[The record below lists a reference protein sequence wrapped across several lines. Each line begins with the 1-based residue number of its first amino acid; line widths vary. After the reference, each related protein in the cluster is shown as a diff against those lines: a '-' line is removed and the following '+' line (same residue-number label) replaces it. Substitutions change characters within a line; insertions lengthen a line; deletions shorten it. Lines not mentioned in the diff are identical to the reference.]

1 MIGKGLYGVYIV
13 SRENGVI
20 LNFRNA
26 VEIFTGSNG
35 TALAA
40 KQTDGKLI
48 ILQEYESRKEAKEAV
63 IMMSGAM
70 ERKTVVYV
78 PDKDEIKGHMVNS
91 GNDQHHLSGG
101 RKQKGHG
108 GS

>member
-1 MIGKGLYGVYIV
+1 MYIV

-20 LNFRNA
+20 LNFDNVVELFIRSNSTA
-26 VEIFTGSNG
+26 VV
-35 TALAA
+35 A
-40 KQTDGKLI
+40 KQPDGKII
-48 ILQEYESRKEAKEAV
+48 ILQDYESEKEAKEAI
-63 IMMSGAM
+63 IMMSGEM

-78 PDKDEIKGHMVNS
+78 PSRDDIKGHIVNS
-91 GNDQHHLSGG
+91 GSIQHHLSGG

>member
-1 MIGKGLYGVYIV
+1 MYIV

-20 LNFRNA
+20 LNFSNA
-26 VEIFTGSNG
+26 VEIFNGSNG
-35 TALAA
+35 TAVVA

-48 ILQEYESRKEAKEAV
+48 ILQEYESKKEAKEAI
-63 IMMSGAM
+63 IMMSGEM
-70 ERKTVVYV
+70 ERKTIVYV
-78 PDKDEIKGHMVNS
+78 PNKDEIKGHIVNR
-91 GNDQHHLSGG
+91 GNEQHRLSGG

>member
-1 MIGKGLYGVYIV
+1 MYIV
-13 SRENGVI
+13 SKESGVI
-20 LNFRNA
+20 LNFDNV
-26 VEIFTGSNG
+26 VELFTGSSG
-35 TALAA
+35 TAAVA
-40 KQTDGKLI
+40 KQTDGRMI
-48 ILQEYESRKEAKEAV
+48 ILQEYESKEEAKESI

-78 PDKDEIKGHMVNS
+78 PNKDEIKGHIVNRGS
-91 GNDQHHLSGG
+91 GQHHLSGG